1 MIWRSEKAE
10 PRKIK
15 SLAPAPELVGRMSY
29 MFIQY
34 VAKLIKADPVKK

>member
-1 MIWRSEKAE
+1 MKVRESRASKD
-10 PRKIK
+10 K
-15 SLAPAPELVGRMSY
+15 SLAPAPELVGRMNY